1 MRIRAFVMACGIVA
15 GAFAAIAMPVYACE
29 FGGNRPHTIDPQAQA
44 TDALPPSAPIV
55 TIPSIR
61 RGKGPEHHGCSR
73 TVSSCDDLG
82 LITLQVSAT
91 DDQTETASLGY
102 RIELV
107 SGSLP
112 SDLLLPETA
121 VRPATSEGLLLY
133 WMDGNTDE
141 QEALDFTLSIR
152 AVDLAG
158 NAGPPTAVAVLDPGS
173 GGCSVA
179 RHGPND
185 SPGTVAAVL
194 FVIAGLLRRGR
205 RRGAA
210 SSSARR

>member
-1 MRIRAFVMACGIVA
+1 MRIRSFVVPCGIVA
-15 GAFAAIAMPVYACE
+15 AAFAVIATPVCACE
-29 FGGNRPHTIDPQAQA
+29 FGGNRPHTVEPQAHA
-44 TDALPPSAPIV
+44 ADASPPTAPIV
-55 TIPSIR
+55 TIQSIR
-61 RGKGPEHHGCSR
+61 RGKGPERQGCSQ
-73 TVSSCDDLG
+73 TASSCDDLG
-82 LITLQVSAT
+82 MIILQVSAT

-112 SDLLLPETA
+112 SDLSLPETA

-133 WMDGNTDE
+133 WGDGNTDE

-158 NAGPPTAVAVLDPGS
+158 NEGPPTAVEVRDLGS

-179 RHGPND
+179 RSSQLG
-185 SPGTVAAVL
+185 SPGTVAAVV
-194 FVIAGLLRRGR
+194 FVIAGLLRRLVRNAG
-205 RRGAA
+205 
-210 SSSARR
+210 